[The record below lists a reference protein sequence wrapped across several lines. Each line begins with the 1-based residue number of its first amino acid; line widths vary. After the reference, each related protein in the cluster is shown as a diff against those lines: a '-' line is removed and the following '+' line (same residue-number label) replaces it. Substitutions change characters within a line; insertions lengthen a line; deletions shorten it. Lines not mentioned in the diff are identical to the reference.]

1 MNGVDVSV
9 LACHDEV
16 HEHRSCIDV
25 SLSCFQMSGN
35 LISTFEAV
43 DGLKPLG
50 SLTCLYLE
58 HNPLYK

>member
-1 MNGVDVSV
+1 MQTAVIPPRTLICFAV
-9 LACHDEV
+9 AAHPV
-16 HEHRSCIDV
+16 H
-25 SLSCFQMSGN
+25 QMSGN

-43 DGLKPLG
+43 DTLKPLG

>member
-1 MNGVDVSV
+1 
-9 LACHDEV
+9 
-16 HEHRSCIDV
+16 
-25 SLSCFQMSGN
+25 MSGN

-43 DGLKPLG
+43 DALKPLR